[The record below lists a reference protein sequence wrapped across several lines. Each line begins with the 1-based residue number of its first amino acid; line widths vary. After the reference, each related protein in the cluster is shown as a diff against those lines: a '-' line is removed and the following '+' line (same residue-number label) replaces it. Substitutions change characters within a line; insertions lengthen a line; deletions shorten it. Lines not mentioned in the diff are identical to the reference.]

1 MELTREQAITEHRKM
16 WNWIADC
23 IEKFKMVI
31 DIVDQKRRYCM
42 ENIRYPVKN
51 YCFLCEYT
59 CNKNWEQDCKKCPI
73 KWPSEFYELPCE
85 GEAWEDD
92 EEKYGL
98 WWRCNTAKT
107 WQEQARLARQIA
119 NLPERTDV

>member
-1 MELTREQAITEHRKM
+1 MELTREQAIAEFRKE
-16 WNWIADC
+16 WNYIADE

-31 DIVDQKRRYCM
+31 GIVDCKRRYCM

-59 CNKNWEQDCKKCPI
+59 CNGKWQQDCKKCPI
-73 KWPSEFYELPCE
+73 EWPVNFGGAPCE
-85 GEAWEDD
+85 GECSED
-92 EEKYGL
+92 EQKNGL

-119 NLPERTDV
+119 NLPERKDA